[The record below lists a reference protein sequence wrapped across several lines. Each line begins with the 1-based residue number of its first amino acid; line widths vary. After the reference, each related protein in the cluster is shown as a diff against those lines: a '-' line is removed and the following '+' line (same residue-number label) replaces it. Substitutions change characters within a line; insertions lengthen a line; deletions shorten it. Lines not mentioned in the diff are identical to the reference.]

1 MSKHPKRILVEVEVG
16 GIMISKNVIDPW
28 WGDNPDLHAEE
39 FLGAVADISSDIAE
53 LLRTEFEK

>member
-16 GIMISKNVIDPW
+16 GIKISKNVIDPW
-28 WGDNPDLHAEE
+28 WGDNPNLHAEE
-39 FLGAVADISSDIAE
+39 FLDAIHVISSDIAK